1 MELIRLAK
9 RPDSQPSTRG
19 QLEEEIQK
27 KLFEES
33 LALRKSHFLRARD
46 MRDCIEEL
54 QILRTHLPT
63 LDELQTEEASLQY
76 GLDKAVSARRYD
88 VADGIQTRFAFLEKQ
103 IQKEKEWKDPWQNK
117 FAKLTERASA
127 MKSAGHIGSTHS

>member
-1 MELIRLAK
+1 LYR
-9 RPDSQPSTRG
+9 RVTDPSYSSSNT
-19 QLEEEIQK
+19 
-27 KLFEES
+27 F
-33 LALRKSHFLRARD
+33 
-46 MRDCIEEL
+46 
-54 QILRTHLPT
+54 
-63 LDELQTEEASLQY
+63 DELQTEEASLQY

-127 MKSAGHIGSTHS
+127 MKSAGHIGGTHS